1 MQTIIDII
9 FEDFLTL
16 YQNLFSPQGKRS
28 LIISYK
34 HGVSELPH
42 ELPNDLKLMTL
53 ENRKDQENLETS
65 SNYNLVTSLPSKLK
79 MFLLFVENC

>member
-28 LIISYK
+28 VIISYK
-34 HGVSELPH
+34 HGVYELPH
-42 ELPNDLKLMTL
+42 ELPNDSKLMTL

-79 MFLLFVENC
+79 MFLLFVEN

>member
-28 LIISYK
+28 VIISYK
-34 HGVSELPH
+34 HGVYELPH

-79 MFLLFVENC
+79 MFLLFVKNC

>member
-28 LIISYK
+28 VIISYK
-34 HGVSELPH
+34 HGVYELPH
-42 ELPNDLKLMTL
+42 ELPNDSKLMTL

-65 SNYNLVTSLPSKLK
+65 SNYNLVISLPSKLK